1 MDKPTDYL
9 DQMIAWEQGGLT
21 EDETCELFQYLLES
35 RIIYQLQGS
44 YQRTAN
50 ALLDAGLI

>member
-35 RIIYQLQGS
+35 RIIYELQGS

-50 ALLDAGLI
+50 ALLNAGLI